1 MTSPQIH
8 VRITEVTVSA
18 IPDGNINHDVFS
30 VQVAWRGGETYA
42 VTRRGR
48 CLSAAGTWDY
58 ESIPSERTD
67 EWIAAH
73 RFTYDEAYR
82 RAIDVAP
89 TITTNGFTVEDVLR
103 RSE

>member
-1 MTSPQIH
+1 MTH

-18 IPDGNINHDVFS
+18 VPEGNINHSVFA
-30 VQVAWRGGETYA
+30 VQVAWRGGENYA
-42 VTRRGR
+42 VVRLGR
-48 CLSAAGTWDY
+48 CLGKDGEWSY

-82 RAIDVAP
+82 RAIDIAP
-89 TITTNGFTVEDVLR
+89 TIKVNGFTVADVLAR
-103 RSE
+103 QEGAA